1 MTGIDHPETFHGLP
15 VHAFPCPGDAS
26 RGVSGRALT
35 DSGSLPDGGAL
46 PEAGSVAWRLESA
59 WRGDLTFGSLWQHFV
74 DTVDTTRVRALVI
87 GAWWQEEYASF
98 TPVVELL
105 VSHADR
111 FPDLRALFLADVV
124 SEECELSWLEMCDI
138 TPVVEAFGQ
147 LEEVTVRGCGQ
158 QFGDRSSLDLRP
170 VRHKALKALRF
181 ESGGLPARVV
191 RAVAASELPALERLE
206 LWLGVEEYG
215 GDASVADLAPILSGA
230 GFPALRHLGLQ
241 NSEIQD
247 EIAASVAS
255 APVVAQLE
263 SLSLAMGTLGDE
275 GAEALLQ
282 GQPLTHLASLDL
294 HHHYMS
300 EPLAERLTELL
311 GPDRVNTDIDDA
323 DWDDDEDGHRYVA
336 IDE

>member
-15 VHAFPCPGDAS
+15 VHTFPRPGDAS
-26 RGVSGRALT
+26 
-35 DSGSLPDGGAL
+35 GGAL
-46 PEAGSVAWRLESA
+46 PDAGSVAWRLESA
-59 WRGDLTFGSLWQHFV
+59 WQGDLTFGPLWQHFV

-87 GAWWQEEYASF
+87 GAWWQEQYESF
-98 TPVVELL
+98 APVVELL
-105 VSHADR
+105 TSHADR
-111 FPDLRALFLADVV
+111 FPALRALFLADVV

-138 TPVVEAFGQ
+138 TPVLEAFGQ
-147 LEEVTVRGCGQ
+147 VEELAVRGCGER
-158 QFGDRSSLDLRP
+158 FDDRTSLDLRP
-170 VRHKALKALRF
+170 VRHKALTSLRF
-181 ESGGLPARVV
+181 ESGGLPARIV
-191 RAVAASELPALERLE
+191 RAIGSSELPALERLE
-206 LWLGVEEYG
+206 LWLGVQEYG
-215 GDASVADLAPILSGA
+215 GDTAVADLAPILSGA

-247 EIAASVAS
+247 EIAAAVAS

-263 SLSLAMGTLGDE
+263 SLSLSMGTLGDE

-300 EPLAERLTELL
+300 EPLVERLRELL
-311 GPDRVNTDIDDA
+311 GPDRINDDVDDA
-323 DWDDDEDGHRYVA
+323 DWDEDEDDHRYVA

>member
-15 VHAFPCPGDAS
+15 VHTFPRPGES
-26 RGVSGRALT
+26 SGGV
-35 DSGSLPDGGAL
+35 L
-46 PEAGSVAWRLESA
+46 PEAAAVAWRLESA
-59 WRGDLTFGSLWQHFV
+59 WQGDLTFEALWRHFTG
-74 DTVDTTRVRALVI
+74 TVDTTRVRALVI

-105 VSHADR
+105 AADADR
-111 FPDLRALFLADVV
+111 FPALRALFLADVV

-147 LEEVTVRGCGQ
+147 LEELVVRGCGQ
-158 QFGDRSSLDLRP
+158 QYGERTSLALRP
-170 VRHKALKALRF
+170 VRHKALKTLRF
-181 ESGGLPARVV
+181 ESGGLPAPVV
-191 RAVAASELPALERLE
+191 RAVGASELPALERLE

-215 GDASVADLAPILSGA
+215 GDAGVADLAPFLSGA

-247 EIAASVAS
+247 EIAAAVAS

-263 SLSLAMGTLGDE
+263 SLALSMGTLGDE
-275 GAEALLQ
+275 GAEALLR

-300 EPLAERLTELL
+300 EPLVERLRELL
-311 GPDRVNTDIDDA
+311 GPDRLNDDIDDA